1 MKKSR
6 TPTPVITAVLTLITI
21 LFWLGFE
28 IFRTLTVKPEATVPQ
43 PIIKPL
49 DPTLDI
55 STLQS
60 IGQRAF
66 LSDDQIGN
74 TQPTVATVAPSA
86 TPAVTATPIASGS
99 ATPIATSS
107 GSPIPTKTP

>member
-21 LFWLGFE
+21 VFWLGFE
-28 IFRTLTVKPEATVPQ
+28 VFRTLTVKPEPTVPQ
-43 PIIKPL
+43 PIVRPL

-55 STLQS
+55 NTLQS

-74 TQPTVATVAPSA
+74 VQPVVPTVAP
-86 TPAVTATPIASGS
+86 TATPVTVTPTASAS
-99 ATPIATSS
+99 ATPIAT
-107 GSPIPTKTP
+107 GSASPTSKP